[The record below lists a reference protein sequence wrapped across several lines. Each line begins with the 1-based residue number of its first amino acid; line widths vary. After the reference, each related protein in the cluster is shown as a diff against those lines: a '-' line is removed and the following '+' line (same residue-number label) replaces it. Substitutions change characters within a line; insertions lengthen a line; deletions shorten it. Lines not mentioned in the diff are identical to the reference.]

1 MDVRIKE
8 TDKIIDLP
16 IDRVITIQNGF
27 FAIADTQYNVND
39 FEIEE
44 VLNDSN

>member
-1 MDVRIKE
+1 MDIRIKY

-16 IDRVITIQNGF
+16 IDRVITVQNNYF
-27 FAIADTQYNVND
+27 SIADTQYNIED

>member
-1 MDVRIKE
+1 MDIRIKY

-16 IDRVITIQNGF
+16 IDRVITVQNNYF
-27 FAIADTQYNVND
+27 SIADIQYNIEY

>member
-1 MDVRIKE
+1 MDIRIKY
-8 TDKIIDLP
+8 TDKITDLP
-16 IDRVITIQNGF
+16 IDRVITVQNNYF
-27 FAIADTQYNVND
+27 SIADTQYNIED

>member
-16 IDRVITIQNGF
+16 VDRVVTVQNDYF
-27 FAIADTQYNVND
+27 SIADTQHNINN

>member
-1 MDVRIKE
+1 MDIRIKY
-8 TDKIIDLP
+8 TDKITDLP
-16 IDRVITIQNGF
+16 IDRVITIQNNYF
-27 FAIADTQYNVND
+27 SIADTQYNIED

>member
-1 MDVRIKE
+1 MDVIIKE
-8 TDKIIDLP
+8 NNKIIDLP
-16 IDRVITIQNGF
+16 VDRVVTVQNDYF
-27 FAIADTQYNVND
+27 SIADTQHNIND

>member
-1 MDVRIKE
+1 MDIRIKY

-16 IDRVITIQNGF
+16 IDRVITVQNNYF
-27 FAIADTQYNVND
+27 SIADAQYNIED

>member
-1 MDVRIKE
+1 MDVKIKY
-8 TDKIIDLP
+8 TDKIVDLP
-16 IDRVITIQNGF
+16 IDRVITIQDGYF
-27 FAIADTQYNVND
+27 SIADTQYNIED

>member
-1 MDVRIKE
+1 MDIRIKH
-8 TDKIIDLP
+8 TDKITDLP
-16 IDRVITIQNGF
+16 IDRVITVQNNYF
-27 FAIADTQYNVND
+27 SIADTQYNIED

>member
-1 MDVRIKE
+1 MDIRIKY

-16 IDRVITIQNGF
+16 IDRVVTVRDNYF
-27 FAIADTQYNVND
+27 SIADTQYNIED